1 MPVIRNIEEG
11 SWVSKQAVDLFKNG
25 GQFGES
31 RQAHE
36 LSTVYSKKLFHT
48 FKSALS
54 PKEDVFPTELFFYF
68 PLFRGHFGHLCISSN
83 ARGSK
88 GVKPGLESTWLTSM
102 CESANFWR
110 LVHLLKATYAIP
122 FANNLLARSMT
133 IMSRV
138 TPCILWVLIAQDKIK
153 GNCSL
158 ETYTFLFP

>member
-1 MPVIRNIEEG
+1 M
-11 SWVSKQAVDLFKNG
+11 G

-31 RQAHE
+31 RQVHE

-48 FKSALS
+48 FQSALS
-54 PKEDVFPTELFFYF
+54 PKEDLFPTELFFYF
-68 PLFRGHFGHLCISSN
+68 RLFKGYFGASVRKRCISAN

-88 GVKPGLESTWLTSM
+88 GVKLWLESSWLTSM

-122 FANNLLARSMT
+122 FANNLLARSMG

-138 TPCILWVLIAQDKIK
+138 TPCISWVLILHHF
-153 GNCSL
+153 C
-158 ETYTFLFP
+158 EH